1 LIVGHPE
8 AFMTV
13 PRAVSVTVLVLLF
26 SSPAFAQSAPAPR
39 DVTLSAPDGTKLK
52 ATYYAAARPGP
63 AVLLLHMC
71 NTTRRSWDPLAPQLA
86 AAGIHALSVDYRG
99 FGESEGDRFDAT
111 APQDAQRV
119 VDEKWP
125 GDIDA
130 AYDFLLAQPGV
141 DKTRVGAA
149 GGSCGVNHAVRLARR
164 HPEVR
169 SLALLAGPLDTEG
182 IAFVTATPWLPIFA
196 AAAADDQFDAG
207 APALMRWILA
217 LSGNPR
223 NKFSGFKDG
232 KHGTEIFGPHPELVK
247 QIVAWYTD
255 TLVTRPADPKAT
267 VAVKNSPVREF
278 WRKATSPTGV
288 GEAVQLF
295 YDVAQSGQR
304 VALFPEGQLNQ
315 LGYFHLQAG
324 RKDEA
329 IRLFRLNTIAYPTS
343 ANTFDSLGDAYL
355 ANGQNE
361 LALRMSEK
369 ALELLAKDPSSD
381 ERKKAIRESA
391 EQKIA
396 KLKGAEK
403 K

>member
-1 LIVGHPE
+1 
-8 AFMTV
+8 MTV
-13 PRAVSVTVLVLLF
+13 SRAVSLTVLVLLF

-39 DVTLSAPDGTKLK
+39 DHTLSAADGTKLG
-52 ATYYAAARPGP
+52 ATYYAAAQPGP
-63 AVLLLHMC
+63 GVLLLHMC
-71 NTTRRSWDPLAPQLA
+71 NTTRRSWESLAPQLA

-99 FGESEGDRFDAT
+99 FGDSEGDRFDAM

-119 VDEKWP
+119 VDEQWP
-125 GDIDA
+125 GDIDT

-149 GGSCGVNHAVRLARR
+149 GGSCGVNQAVGLARR
-164 HPEVR
+164 HPDVR
-169 SLALLAGPLDTEG
+169 SLALLAGPLDPEG
-182 IAFVTATPWLPIFA
+182 IAFITGTPWLPIFA
-196 AAAADDQFDAG
+196 AAAADDRYDTG

-223 NKFSGFKDG
+223 NKFAEIKDG
-232 KHGTEIFGPHPELVK
+232 THGTGIFGSQPELVK
-247 QIVAWYTD
+247 QIAAWYTD
-255 TLVTRPADPKAT
+255 TLVKRPADPKAT
-267 VAVKNSPVREF
+267 VAVKNTPVREF

-295 YDVAQSGQR
+295 YDVVQSGRR
-304 VALFPEGQLNQ
+304 VALFPEAELNQ

-324 RKDEA
+324 RRDDA

-343 ANTFDSLGDAYL
+343 ANTYDSLGDAYL

-369 ALELLAKDPSSD
+369 ALELLSKDPSS
-381 ERKKAIRESA
+381 EARKKAIRDSA

-403 K
+403 T